1 MRGESAPDNPSP
13 HGLEGYRGLALKVL
27 RSIGAEVGD
36 VIRVKRANGAVYEGI
51 LVPRFEYGDP
61 ECVVLKLRNGYN
73 IGLKIKDTDVVEK
86 LAEGGKF
93 TYKVQLA
100 PKAVS
105 SLPRVS
111 IIGTGGT
118 IASRIDYRTG
128 AVTPTFTADDLY
140 SMVPELGEIANIDT
154 KVLFNVFSEDMTPKH
169 WTKIAE
175 EVASQFENSI
185 QGVVVAHGT
194 DTMGYTAAALSF
206 ALQGL
211 PAPVILVGAQ
221 RSSDRPSSDA
231 ALNLIGAVVAAVHA
245 PFGEVAVAMHK
256 NLSDDEILIHRGT
269 RVRKC
274 HTSRRDAFKSIN
286 TDPLGVVKN
295 KTYHQISSSFKPR
308 GSLNGFKVKPL
319 FEEKVALI
327 KYYPGFNPEVIE
339 RLLDMGYRGIILE
352 GTGLGHVGSICIK
365 AIERARDM
373 GVFVGMTSQCI
384 WGRVNMNIYY
394 TGRDLQK
401 AGVTPLEDMLAETA
415 VVKLMWVLAQT
426 DNIEEV
432 KKLMLTNISGEF
444 SQRTSYRWSA

>member
-36 VIRVKRANGAVYEGI
+36 VIRVKRADGAVYEGI

-140 SMVPELGEIANIDT
+140 SMVPELVEIANIDT
-154 KVLFNVFSEDMTPKH
+154 KFLFYVFSEDMTPKH

-256 NLSDDEILIHRGT
+256 NLSDDLRL
-269 RVRKC
+269 
-274 HTSRRDAFKSIN
+274 SRCLKR
-286 TDPLGVVKN
+286 
-295 KTYHQISSSFKPR
+295 
-308 GSLNGFKVKPL
+308 
-319 FEEKVALI
+319 
-327 KYYPGFNPEVIE
+327 
-339 RLLDMGYRGIILE
+339 RLL
-352 GTGLGHVGSICIK
+352 S
-365 AIERARDM
+365 
-373 GVFVGMTSQCI
+373 
-384 WGRVNMNIYY
+384 
-394 TGRDLQK
+394 
-401 AGVTPLEDMLAETA
+401 
-415 VVKLMWVLAQT
+415 
-426 DNIEEV
+426 
-432 KKLMLTNISGEF
+432 
-444 SQRTSYRWSA
+444 